1 MAYQKYVTEWIVLTT
16 ELYNWRFPVEIRD
29 VQSIQYWLYMNDIWT
44 VVNNDFSVVIRQL
57 FGVAQ
62 SIIGKSL
69 YI

>member
-44 VVNNDFSVVIRQL
+44 VVNNDFNVLIRQL
-57 FGVAQ
+57 FRVAQ